1 MDQHSILDPKTL
13 VFISGVFRLS
23 AGLVV
28 FGFQDANRRLSTERI
43 VRLLWGA
50 GNMCIGV
57 GTVFMALR
65 YALPEILSV
74 NIANTTVLAGATLT
88 SLSYA
93 MYSDRRTLYLPAV
106 AIGILAAVLYNIIAI
121 SGINDAIKFRSATTL
136 VALIFFEFF
145 IAATL
150 ATSHRS
156 PSRVMVLIIIGHV
169 SLAFPMIARLF
180 ELQFPASTPIFSD
193 ALGVISLFLG
203 SSVFSFLITPAFLLM
218 LKEDSDREN
227 IEKERL
233 LTQRDAEELIR
244 REMQAELLNAEH
256 HQRVA
261 RLATGLAHD
270 FNNLL
275 SLIKFGFQQIQET
288 IPEKN
293 GTNLDQFRM
302 IFPAIE
308 QGLITTKC
316 LMSLGSDRV
325 NKPER
330 VHLRAALQ
338 EVYDLTAPRLV
349 DRLEYVIACDPDMVV
364 ETDRSLLVMALLNV
378 VLNARDAMPY
388 GGQLTVSARA

>member
-1 MDQHSILDPKTL
+1 
-13 VFISGVFRLS
+13 
-23 AGLVV
+23 
-28 FGFQDANRRLSTERI
+28 
-43 VRLLWGA
+43 
-50 GNMCIGV
+50 
-57 GTVFMALR
+57 
-65 YALPEILSV
+65 
-74 NIANTTVLAGATLT
+74 
-88 SLSYA
+88 
-93 MYSDRRTLYLPAV
+93 
-106 AIGILAAVLYNIIAI
+106 
-121 SGINDAIKFRSATTL
+121 
-136 VALIFFEFF
+136 
-145 IAATL
+145 
-150 ATSHRS
+150 
-156 PSRVMVLIIIGHV
+156 
-169 SLAFPMIARLF
+169 
-180 ELQFPASTPIFSD
+180 
-193 ALGVISLFLG
+193 
-203 SSVFSFLITPAFLLM
+203 
-218 LKEDSDREN
+218 
-227 IEKERL
+227 
-233 LTQRDAEELIR
+233 
-244 REMQAELLNAEH
+244 MQAELLNAEH

-378 VLNARDAMPY
+378 VLNARDVMPY
-388 GGQLTVSARA
+388 GGQLTVSARALNGTSKEQITVGELDNTAYVEIKVKDTGYGIPPEDIEAIFEPGVSKSRYRDGAGLGLFMVKQFVLRTKSGLNVVSTPDAGTEVCFYIKAANTPEPAPTGRPKTLLVKG